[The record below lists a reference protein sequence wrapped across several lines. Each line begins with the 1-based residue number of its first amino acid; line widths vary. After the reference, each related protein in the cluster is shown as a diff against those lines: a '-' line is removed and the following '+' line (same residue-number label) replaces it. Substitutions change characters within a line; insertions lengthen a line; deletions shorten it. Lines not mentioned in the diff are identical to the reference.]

1 MPILILETILNKKD
15 NKSIFAATSRKSNT
29 ESKFITKEWNILCG
43 RGNFLIAVYLHLCNL
58 FGGEIEIQLLI
69 RIFEMIFASEGLG
82 HFFFF
87 LGFHLDFL
95 PSSKRSFFWLVLHK
109 KSVFKTKR
117 KAQDVV
123 WTFIISRYP
132 VVASKTCFSG
142 RGLVYH
148 FLAAFKDNVL
158 SWFETHNK
166 SLSR

>member
-1 MPILILETILNKKD
+1 MPILKLEKMLNKKD
-15 NKSIFAATSRKSNT
+15 NKSIFAATFRK
-29 ESKFITKEWNILCG
+29 SKFITQEWNIFCG

-69 RIFEMIFASEGLG
+69 RFFEMIFASVGLG
-82 HFFFF
+82 QFFFCD
-87 LGFHLDFL
+87 FHLDFL

-132 VVASKTCFSG
+132 VVASKTCFRG

-148 FLAAFKDNVL
+148 FLVAFKDN
-158 SWFETHNK
+158 WCFE
-166 SLSR
+166 LICDP